1 MCGAAFREWKLGADG
16 NLHIQFLAVGQ
27 GDSALMTGPK
37 GTTVLIDG
45 GPDWSTLEAL
55 GQYLPFLKRR
65 IDLLVLSHPNL
76 DHLLSFPEVLKR
88 YSVGGIVM
96 SGVESSLPRYRKI
109 FDLASMHSIP
119 IITVSAGQ
127 SIEIEEGVTMDI
139 LWPPK
144 KMPKGFTNNE
154 NNASIV
160 LMLRYGDRR
169 ALFTGD
175 IEKPTEETLVRAH
188 ADLKADILKIAH
200 HGSRTSSTEPFLRAV
215 RPSIAVISVGENSYG
230 HPREEVI
237 SRLLRM
243 NTDVRRTDREGTIE
257 VIW

>member
-230 HPREEVI
+230 HPRKEVI